1 MWNAWRCESCA
12 AIALQRLTAEIDRR
26 HPAIRDGRPNLRD
39 AVRAPHEPRTRGTF
53 TRPRARSASGA
64 CVRMRSRSSDGC
76 SSSALSGASA
86 AGTAMCA
93 VGGTPEVSICWSC
106 SAYARMLASCSA
118 KRETSDCG
126 EIEARERGDALDV
139 GACQAV
145 GHATDGTPMNR
156 TAAVAGTWYPGTA
169 GALAR
174 EVDQYLGAVGV
185 VPSGRID
192 AIIVPHA
199 GIMFSGPVAAHA
211 YRAAASAGP
220 YDAALL
226 VGPSHFVAFDGVA
239 LYPSGAFECPLG
251 PAIIDE
257 ALAAELISPSS
268 VIRPLPTAH
277 SREHSLEMQLPFLKR
292 RAAGSGHRA
301 VAHRLPDAPTRSS
314 SSPRPWRTSRRR
326 GGCCSSRAATCRT
339 ISTRT
344 RQHVSTSAC
353 RIVWRHSTRT
363 GCSALFEQYPEGERG
378 RYVACGGGAIIA
390 VMMAAKARGAKAARV
405 LKYAHSGDVSGD
417 NSGVVGY
424 LAGACGDFLDAH

>member
-1 MWNAWRCESCA
+1 
-12 AIALQRLTAEIDRR
+12 
-26 HPAIRDGRPNLRD
+26 
-39 AVRAPHEPRTRGTF
+39 
-53 TRPRARSASGA
+53 
-64 CVRMRSRSSDGC
+64 
-76 SSSALSGASA
+76 
-86 AGTAMCA
+86 
-93 VGGTPEVSICWSC
+93 
-106 SAYARMLASCSA
+106 
-118 KRETSDCG
+118 
-126 EIEARERGDALDV
+126 
-139 GACQAV
+139 
-145 GHATDGTPMNR
+145 MNR
-156 TAAVAGTWYPGTA
+156 AAAVAGTWYPGTA

-192 AIIVPHA
+192 AVIVPHA

-211 YRAAASAGP
+211 YRAAAAAGP

-251 PAIIDE
+251 PAVIDE
-257 ALAAELISPSS
+257 PLAAELISSSS
-268 VIRPLPTAH
+268 VIRALPAAH

-292 RAAGSGHRA
+292 
-301 VAHRLPDAPTRSS
+301 VLPDLPIVPLLIGYQTADTIEQL
-314 SSPRPWRTSRRR
+314 
-326 GGCCSSRAATCRT
+326 AAALA
-339 ISTRT
+339 
-344 RQHVSTSAC
+344 HVSTTKRLLLVASSDLSHYFDAATAARLDKRVQDCVSAFDTD
-353 RIVWRHSTRT
+353 RLL
-363 GCSALFEQYPEGERG
+363 ALFEQYPEGERG